1 MAVLECVIT
10 SFSQTED
17 IIENG
22 IVNDVSTTEVQKILN
37 LKHALLFIFQIPS
50 SHLDIVPH

>member
-1 MAVLECVIT
+1 MAVLECVIK

-22 IVNDVSTTEVQKILN
+22 IVNDVSTTDVQKILN